1 MSDNPAQSSTPVENN
16 PLEDTP
22 ERDARIATR
31 ARELWEQDGSPDG
44 QEEEFLDRAR
54 TLIGMEESVGAGL
67 LPNPMT
73 LNERMPGVVIEE
85 AAIQDNYGES
95 PGRMTDQGETRQ
107 TPMTRAEQRREEQ
120 DGEGK

>member
-1 MSDNPAQSSTPVENN
+1 MSDDRAQANAPIEGN

-22 ERDARIATR
+22 ERDARIALR
-31 ARELWEQDGSPDG
+31 ARELWEQDGSPAG

-54 TLIGMEESVGAGL
+54 TLIGMEESGGAGL

-73 LNERMPGVVIEE
+73 LNERVPGVIVEE

-95 PGRMTDQGETRQ
+95 PGRMTDQGEARQ
-107 TPMTRAEQRREEQ
+107 TPMTRQQQRQEEH
-120 DGEGK
+120 DEGA